1 MFKYGSR
8 AHYTDYNFPFLGFA
22 TSQSWNKGVE
32 GALAVDCDWPKATR
46 PPWFQLAQ
54 GGSETFF
61 VGPLVKSRDHSF
73 LPTSCAVCSVLALF
87 TEERSLQTPLASRF
101 ALQKLNSPIDRIKPA
116 ACPASDGRPITTGWF
131 KFTGFGDE
139 FCRNATTI
147 RACVKE
153 DFDTNAASATAS
165 EQQPSQLTQASTGG
179 YDGQYRCPIRHPRP
193 LTAAEL
199 HLELEK
205 EQESIVNRLTREL
218 SALRA
223 QTASVASTTSSTS
236 EQLFANDPYN
246 TTTTGT
252 TIIPTNTRRHR
263 SSSNLSTRSARSIRE
278 SLSNAA
284 NTSVSGVAAPRDQSV
299 QASAR
304 PSMEMSRP
312 DMSRQNSTS
321 ATGFRSSSITS
332 SPHLTQGGYAYPHRS
347 SVSSTIDGSS
357 GVSHAAMTRSPSSNA
372 AIAQARYEEAALQ
385 RAELEAV
392 KRENEALRAR
402 VKELEK
408 SLQKANEQTQSTNTA

>member
-1 MFKYGSR
+1 MPDLNSFSR
-8 AHYTDYNFPFLGFA
+8 SP
-22 TSQSWNKGVE
+22 
-32 GALAVDCDWPKATR
+32 R
-46 PPWFQLAQ
+46 
-54 GGSETFF
+54 GGSNSQAS
-61 VGPLVKSRDHSF
+61 G
-73 LPTSCAVCSVLALF
+73 TSSV
-87 TEERSLQTPLASRF
+87 
-101 ALQKLNSPIDRIKPA
+101 
-116 ACPASDGRPITTGWF
+116 
-131 KFTGFGDE
+131 
-139 FCRNATTI
+139 AT
-147 RACVKE
+147 
-153 DFDTNAASATAS
+153 
-165 EQQPSQLTQASTGG
+165 QQPSVPASRRTSTQMLPPPLPQNNSLPSSPRPAQVAMMDNTGVG
-179 YDGQYRCPIRHPRP
+179 LGPGPIRHPRP

-357 GVSHAAMTRSPSSNA
+357 GVPHAAMTRSPSSNA

-408 SLQKANEQTQSTNTA
+408 SLQKANEQTQSTDTA